1 MQSIILQS
9 CCVDRY
15 EEMTRHRQHHQHVP
29 VDAVFYSERDVV
41 ELRNDLLA
49 TQIYICAPEVLM
61 LFSDNWDYQ
70 VCSVTWCRE
79 A

>member
-1 MQSIILQS
+1 MSK
-9 CCVDRY
+9 
-15 EEMTRHRQHHQHVP
+15 HRQQHQHVP

-70 VCSVTWCRE
+70 VHSVTRCRE

>member
-1 MQSIILQS
+1 MQSIILRS

-15 EEMTRHRQHHQHVP
+15 EEMSKHRQQHQHVP

-61 LFSDNWDYQ
+61 LFSDNFDYQ
-70 VCSVTWCRE
+70 VCSVTLCRE